1 MPSRSRSRSKSKSRS
16 NSRSYS
22 RSASRSDRSRDSRSR
37 SKSRGRSRGSR
48 SVSPLSNRKRHV
60 GDRDLPPP
68 SKVVGVFGLN
78 LDTTDRELRRVFER
92 YGKLEDAMIINDRKT
107 GMSRG
112 FGFVYFQNS
121 ADAVVAKEE
130 TNGLEIDGKKIRV
143 DFSVT
148 KRPHTPTPGQY
159 MGRPTIPRYSGRG
172 RGYGGRSSRRSY
184 SRSRSRSPRH
194 SKRYRSRSRSPRRRS
209 PSRSYS
215 RSRSRSPRNHRS
227 RKY

>member
-1 MPSRSRSRSKSKSRS
+1 MPSRSRSRSNSRS
-16 NSRSYS
+16 YSRSYS
-22 RSASRSDRSRDSRSR
+22 RSASRSDRSRSQSRSR
-37 SKSRGRSRGSR
+37 GRSR

-60 GDRDLPPP
+60 GDRDMPPP

-92 YGKLEDAMIINDRKT
+92 YGKIEDAMIINDRKT

-112 FGFVYFQNS
+112 FGFVYYQNS
-121 ADAVVAKEE
+121 EDAIVAKEE

-172 RGYGGRSSRRSY
+172 RGYGGGRSSRRSY
-184 SRSRSRSPRH
+184 SRSRSRSPRY
-194 SKRYRSRSRSPRRRS
+194 SRRYRSRSRSPRRRS

-215 RSRSRSPRNHRS
+215 RSRSRSPRHHRS
-227 RKY
+227 RRY